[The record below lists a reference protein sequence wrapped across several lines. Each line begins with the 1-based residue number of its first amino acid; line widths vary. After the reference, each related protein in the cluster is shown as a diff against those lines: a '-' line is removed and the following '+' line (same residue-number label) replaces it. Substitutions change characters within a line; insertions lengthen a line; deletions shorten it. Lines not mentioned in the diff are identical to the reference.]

1 MVKQYRGLTGNT
13 KVQSISVVLRIWFYA
28 VNPPP
33 PSPPPSSF
41 SFPFNVQTILTVV
54 TQVCT
59 QILVQ
64 YWCHIFPISNVV
76 VTLANFRQHI
86 TDIRPILSNWCLPI
100 LAIRYSPNI
109 VPICVTIVPGFLII
123 SELNNALY

>member
-1 MVKQYRGLTGNT
+1 MVARRDFTSQNGQN
-13 KVQSISVVLRIWFYA
+13 
-28 VNPPP
+28 
-33 PSPPPSSF
+33 PSS
-41 SFPFNVQTILTVV
+41 
-54 TQVCT
+54 T

-76 VTLANFRQHI
+76 VTLANFRQYI
-86 TDIRPILSNWCLPI
+86 TDIGPILSKWCLPI
-100 LAIRYSPNI
+100 LAIGYSPNI